1 MRRRTRAQE
10 ARLAELLAARWM
22 VAEELPRL
30 GLVRLVRPRLGDTG
44 AITVESTT
52 IGRRGQDLKEDHHAR
67 R

>member
-1 MRRRTRAQE
+1 MRPRTREQQ
-10 ARLAELLAARWM
+10 ARLAELLADGWL
-22 VAEELPRL
+22 VAEELPLL

-52 IGRRGQDLKEDHHAR
+52 IGRRGHNLREDHHAR